1 MPGVLGAP
9 TLIEVSRAPGVSDSE
24 YIDALEDMYLEAKQH
39 KGNLRAEWQ
48 RNYRLIN
55 NRAASATPVAAGVR
69 ANELAPAIDAR
80 IGWML
85 DQEIT
90 CSITPACDPFSL
102 FALSQNTLAAQLE
115 AIINANYATQHWYTQ
130 VVQMLWHS
138 ALYGMG
144 VLKIG
149 WDAGLD
155 DGLGNVVMNA
165 TNPWCLYLDPFAATL
180 DDAQHIFE
188 VHTMTLSEMERRF
201 PGVSE
206 SLIADAVKMGEAGS
220 DHIPPNEMSS
230 RQKGNWLIPVDAGQG
245 ATTWGPPGGAPRHL
259 AQQTKGVNVY
269 ECWRREN
276 LRLTRPIIDPG
287 TGEETEQEIV
297 VDRWRVT
304 VWSGNKILLDEL
316 AENIFGFDRH
326 PYVRYVDIETGD
338 LYGSPIMRDLAP
350 CQLAMNQLLA
360 MGQNNIIFTG
370 NPMFV
375 GIKGSGV
382 DRASFTARPGEVLEV
397 NGGANSQGQRPDWLS
412 PPNLPQSLMEFIMFW
427 RDEIERI
434 SGLEGGQR
442 GSIPSGRA
450 TGDQVKASQEAG
462 FVRVRAAMRNL
473 ESTLSKAYE
482 MIAHLIC
489 ANYDTQ
495 RFVAIV
501 GKDGDSTS
509 IRLAAQHFY
518 SPNGET
524 DDKGKLLVAPLRFSL
539 TVNAGSQK
547 PTSRGARIQEA
558 KDLKAMDAVD
568 DLFVLEAYQV
578 AHADAVLARKQAEDQ
593 QKAQIAAA
601 QHAQAKGPGQGHP
614 H

>member
-1 MPGVLGAP
+1 MIQVGRDPA
-9 TLIEVSRAPGVSDSE
+9 VSDAT
-24 YIDALEDMYLEAKQH
+24 YIDYLEDMYLESKQH
-39 KGNLRAEWQ
+39 KGSLGAEWK
-48 RNYRLIN
+48 RNYRLVN

-69 ANELAPAIDAR
+69 ANELAPAIDSR

-102 FALSQNTLAAQLE
+102 FAIPQNTLAAQLE
-115 AIINANYATQHWYTQ
+115 AVINANFATQHWYTQ

-144 VLKIG
+144 ILKVG
-149 WDAGLD
+149 WDAGMEE
-155 DGLGNVVMNA
+155 GLGNVVLNA
-165 TNPWCLYLDPFAATL
+165 TNPWCIYLDPWASTL
-180 DDAQHIFE
+180 DDAQYIFE
-188 VHTMTLSEMERRF
+188 VHTMTLTEIERRF
-201 PGVSE
+201 PEVSA
-206 SLIADAVKMGEAGS
+206 SLIASAVSMGEANS

-230 RQKGNWLIPVDAGQG
+230 RQKGSWLIPVDAGQG
-245 ATTWGPPGGAPRHL
+245 PTTWGPPGGAPRHV
-259 AQQTKGVNVY
+259 ASQTKGVNVY

-276 LRLTRPIIDPG
+276 LRVTREGTDP
-287 TGEETEQEIV
+287 TVDEEEVV

-304 VWSGNKILLDEL
+304 VWSGNHILLDDL

-326 PYVRYVDIETGD
+326 PYCRYVDIETGD

-382 DRASFTARPGEVLEV
+382 DRASFVARPGQVLEV
-397 NGGANSQGQRPDWLS
+397 NGGANTASGQRPDWLS
-412 PPNLPQSLMEFIMFW
+412 PPNLPQSLMEFVMFW
-427 RDEIERI
+427 REEIERI
-434 SGLEGGQR
+434 SGIQ
-442 GSIPSGRA
+442 GSQKGEVPSGRA
-450 TGDQVKASQEAG
+450 TDKQVSASQEAG

-473 ESTLSKAYE
+473 ETCLSTAYE
-482 MIAHLIC
+482 LIAQLIC
-489 ANYDTQ
+489 TNYDTQ

-501 GKDGDSTS
+501 GQDGESNS

-518 SPNGET
+518 SPNGEV
-524 DDKGKLLVAPLRFSL
+524 DEKGKLKIQPLRFAL

-547 PTSRGARIQEA
+547 PTSRSARIQEA
-558 KDLKAMDAVD
+558 MQLKQADCVD
-568 DLFVLEAYQV
+568 DLFVLQAYQV
-578 AHADAVLARKQAEDQ
+578 AHADSVLARKQAEDQ
-593 QKAQIAAA
+593 QKAAIAHA
-601 QHAQAKGPGQGHP
+601 QPQQAKGPGTGHA